1 MLDCECW
8 TSLLSAAKGGGRE
21 NAIRRRKS
29 DIYRLPCWLTELRFN
44 VPQNRPFWRCFSH
57 PVLLSTNIIGLS
69 HIYLMVHN
77 LHVCIFTFIYGLELV
92 CIWPLLACDSVIYYC
107 DIISTIT
114 LLIMPWG
121 NLVSNW
127 PGHQCTPCMQSNALI
142 SQVCVT
148 ANRLSFPDFASS
160 SLQAGC
166 FNNSFLLILVKC
178 SINGRSLLSLSF
190 TGNPRD
196 AMLAWYLPS
205 SCVCLFVCLSV
216 TSRCST
222 KMAKLSITQTTS
234 CDSPGTLAFSCQ

>member
-1 MLDCECW
+1 MTSEGKWAIFGGNVPNKPNTPVNCELDWSMQWRAHSWADAWLRVLDESIISC
-8 TSLLSAAKGGGRE
+8 KGGGRE

-44 VPQNRPFWRCFSH
+44 VPQNRPFRRCSSH

-127 PGHQCTPCMQSNALI
+127 PSMYSMNA
-142 SQVCVT
+142 
-148 ANRLSFPDFASS
+148 
-160 SLQAGC
+160 
-166 FNNSFLLILVKC
+166 VK
-178 SINGRSLLSLSF
+178 R
-190 TGNPRD
+190 TH
-196 AMLAWYLPS
+196 LPS
-205 SCVCLFVCLSV
+205 LCYSKSIAISWFCFIKL
-216 TSRCST
+216 TSR
-222 KMAKLSITQTTS
+222 L
-234 CDSPGTLAFSCQ
+234 F